1 MGLIENELRFQLRPS
16 RSLCVFIL
24 ASLLLLPSAACLA
37 GDEVSS
43 IPYLLQWGIY
53 EMSLETGEISTLY
66 VSSEKLLGVHLNG
79 AGDTFVFSQG
89 FGGNEY
95 EHEEI
100 CTLGVDGEG
109 FTRLTENG
117 YLDTY
122 PLWSPDD
129 DRVLFLSWPGE
140 TLDIY
145 VMDADGSNRELLY
158 DSGFHD
164 ADIDWTGEKIA
175 FTRNSQIWIMNED
188 GSNAT
193 QVTDPPR
200 AGEWGN
206 AVLPFGDYD
215 PRISPDGE
223 TIVFERM
230 VDDSSAH
237 GNYDLYSVNVDG
249 SGEAALTD
257 TGWTQGLAAWSPSG
271 ERIAYIVSAMGSE
284 GTYDIH
290 IMDRDG
296 GRKVDLTSEI
306 FPTGFLAHG
315 VTFADKSKI
324 IFVGEWW
331 GWEVL
336 ESSISCETNVD
347 TITIGEALT
356 VSGGLQPS
364 VPEASISLTYTG
376 PDGSQEVEAVTMG
389 GGVYTHSFEP
399 DEVGSWKVQASWE
412 GDLGHYPSTSVERT
426 FFVEEVAEESSGG
439 GGIPGFPVEAVVLG
453 LTIGLVLIISKRR

>member
-1 MGLIENELRFQLRPS
+1 MN
-16 RSLCVFIL
+16 
-24 ASLLLLPSAACLA
+24 
-37 GDEVSS
+37 
-43 IPYLLQWGIY
+43 
-53 EMSLETGEISTLY
+53 LETGEISTLY
-66 VSSEKLLGVHLNG
+66 ISSEKLVGVRLNG
-79 AGDTFVFSQG
+79 AGDAFVFSQG

-129 DRVLFLSWPGE
+129 DRILFLSWPGE

-145 VMDADGSNRELLY
+145 VMDADGSNRGLLY

-249 SGEAALTD
+249 SGEVALTD

-296 GRKVDLTSEI
+296 GNKADLTSEI
-306 FPTGFLAHG
+306 LPTGFLAHG
-315 VTFADKSKI
+315 VTFADESKI
-324 IFVGEWW
+324 IFIGEWW

-336 ESSISCETNVD
+336 ETSISCETNVD

-364 VPEASISLTYTG
+364 VPEASISLTYTV
-376 PDGSQEVEAVTMG
+376 PDGSLEVVTVTTG

-412 GDLGHYPSTSVERT
+412 GDPGHYPSTSVERT
-426 FFVEEVAEESSGG
+426 FVVEEVAEEPSGG

-453 LTIGLVLIISKRR
+453 LTIGIVIIILSKRI

>member
-1 MGLIENELRFQLRPS
+1 MRSQLRPS

-24 ASLLLLPSAACLA
+24 SSLLLLPFATYHV
-37 GDEVSS
+37 GGEFSS

-53 EMSLETGEISTLY
+53 ERNLETGEIVTLY
-66 VSSEKLLGVHLNG
+66 ISSEKLLGVHLNG
-79 AGDTFVFSQG
+79 AGDKFVFSQS

-95 EHEEI
+95 KHEEI

-109 FTRLTENG
+109 FTRLTENE

-129 DRVLFLSWPGE
+129 DRILFLSWPGE

-145 VMDADGSNRELLY
+145 VMDTDGSNREILY

-164 ADIDWTGEKIA
+164 ADIDWIGEKIA
-175 FTRNSQIWIMNED
+175 FTCKNQIWIMNED

-223 TIVFERM
+223 IIVFERM

-237 GNYDLYSVNVDG
+237 GNYDLYSVKVDG
-249 SGEAALTD
+249 SGETALTE

-284 GTYDIH
+284 GAYDIH

-296 GRKVDLTSEI
+296 GNNADLTSEV
-306 FPTGFLAHG
+306 FPTGFLAYG
-315 VTFADKSKI
+315 VTFKDEANI
-324 IFVGEWW
+324 IFTGEWW

-336 ESSISCETNVD
+336 ETTISCEVNVD
-347 TITIGEALT
+347 AITIGEALT
-356 VSGGLQPS
+356 VSGSLQPS
-364 VPEASISLTYTG
+364 VPEASISLTFTG
-376 PDGSQEVEAVTMG
+376 PNGAQEVETVTTG
-389 GGVYTHSFEP
+389 GEDAYTYTYEP
-399 DEVGSWKVQASWE
+399 DEVGSWSVQASWE
-412 GDLGHYPSTSVERT
+412 GDLGHDPSTSGERT
-426 FFVEEVAEESSGG
+426 FVVEEVVEEPSGD
-439 GGIPGFPVEAVVLG
+439 GGIPGFPVETIILG
-453 LTIGLVLIISKRR
+453 LTIGLMLTILSKRR

>member
-66 VSSEKLLGVHLNG
+66 VSSEKLLGAHLNG

-122 PLWSPDD
+122 SLWSPDG
-129 DRVLFLSWPGE
+129 DRILFLSWPGE

-145 VMDADGSNRELLY
+145 VMDADGSNRGLLY

-188 GSNAT
+188 GSNAA

-215 PRISPDGE
+215 PRISPDGGI
-223 TIVFERM
+223 IVFERM

-249 SGEAALTD
+249 SGEVALTD

-296 GRKVDLTSEI
+296 GNKVDLTSEI

-356 VSGGLQPS
+356 VSGDLQPS
-364 VPEASISLTYTG
+364 VPEASISLTYTW

>member
-1 MGLIENELRFQLRPS
+1 M
-16 RSLCVFIL
+16 
-24 ASLLLLPSAACLA
+24 
-37 GDEVSS
+37 
-43 IPYLLQWGIY
+43 
-53 EMSLETGEISTLY
+53 
-66 VSSEKLLGVHLNG
+66 
-79 AGDTFVFSQG
+79 
-89 FGGNEY
+89 
-95 EHEEI
+95 
-100 CTLGVDGEG
+100 
-109 FTRLTENG
+109 
-117 YLDTY
+117 
-122 PLWSPDD
+122 
-129 DRVLFLSWPGE
+129 
-140 TLDIY
+140 DIY
-145 VMDADGSNRELLY
+145 VMDDDGSNRELLY

-175 FTRNSQIWIMNED
+175 FTRNSQIWIMDED
-188 GSNAT
+188 GSNAA

-223 TIVFERM
+223 TVVFERT

-249 SGEAALTD
+249 SGEVALTD

-271 ERIAYIVSAMGSE
+271 ERIAYIVSAMGSV
-284 GTYDIH
+284 GAYDIH

-296 GRKVDLTSEI
+296 GNKVDLTSEI
-306 FPTGFLAHG
+306 LPTGFLAHG
-315 VTFADKSKI
+315 VTFTDETKI
-324 IFVGEWW
+324 TFIGEWW

-347 TITIGEALT
+347 TSTIGEALT
-356 VSGGLQPS
+356 VSGDLQPS

-376 PDGSQEVEAVTMG
+376 PDGSQEVEAVTTG
-389 GGVYTHSFEP
+389 GGGTYTHSFEA

-412 GDLGHYPSTSVERT
+412 GDLGHDPSTSVERT
-426 FFVEEVAEESSGG
+426 FVVEEVVEEPSGG